1 MPGGGTVAKMFRPR
15 PPRKEGSGP
24 PPMRDVIA
32 LPNLLTLANALC
44 GLLAIS
50 KGIDALALDNGNPA
64 LFYAKMEAAS
74 WLIFLGMVFD
84 MLDGKVARWTG
95 GSSEFGAQL
104 DSFADA
110 LTFGCAPAL
119 LAKMLIEHEGPL
131 LGYSG
136 NPRIHF
142 LCAAAFSLMAML
154 RLVRFNLENEPD
166 EDAHQ
171 SFKGLPSP
179 AAAGAVASAI
189 LFYLVARKPELEM
202 DTGTP
207 TPVGHFMGLAR
218 DLDLALPWWFLPGLA
233 ALLPLLGFLM
243 VSRVRYTHL
252 ASALTR
258 RGPFLALVWLVFGA
272 FLVWL
277 APIPILFL
285 AFNGFVLFGILRAG
299 IRRPTAP
306 VP

>member
-1 MPGGGTVAKMFRPR
+1 
-15 PPRKEGSGP
+15 
-24 PPMRDVIA
+24 MREVIA
-32 LPNLLTLANALC
+32 LPNLLTLANAFC
-44 GLLAIS
+44 GLLALS
-50 KGIDALALDNGNPA
+50 KGIDALALDPSSA
-64 LFYAKMEAAS
+64 LFYTKMEAAA

-95 GSSEFGAQL
+95 GSSAFGAQL

-131 LGYSG
+131 LGYHG

-142 LCAAAFSLMAML
+142 LCAAAFSLMAIL

-189 LFYLVARKPELEM
+189 LLFLVARKPELEM
-202 DTGTP
+202 DSGTP
-207 TPVGHFMGLAR
+207 TPVGHFLRMAGGL
-218 DLDLALPWWFLPGLA
+218 DFSLPWWFLPALA
-233 ALLPLLGFLM
+233 GLLPLLGFLM
-243 VSRVRYTHL
+243 VSRVRYTHM

-258 RGPFLALVWLVFGA
+258 RGPFLALVSLVFSA

-277 APIPILFL
+277 APIPILFIV
-285 AFNGFVLFGILRAG
+285 FNGFVLFGLLRALVV
-299 IRRPTAP
+299 RRKPRAT
-306 VP
+306 

>member
-1 MPGGGTVAKMFRPR
+1 
-15 PPRKEGSGP
+15 
-24 PPMRDVIA
+24 MREVIA
-32 LPNLLTLANALC
+32 LPNLLTLANAFC
-44 GLLAIS
+44 GLLALS
-50 KGIDALALDNGNPA
+50 KGIDALALDPSSA
-64 LFYAKMEAAS
+64 LFYTKMEAAT

-95 GSSEFGAQL
+95 GSSAFGAQL

-131 LGYSG
+131 LGYHG
-136 NPRIHF
+136 NPRVHF
-142 LCAAAFSLMAML
+142 LCAAAFSLMAIL

-189 LFYLVARKPELEM
+189 LLFLVARKPELEM
-202 DTGTP
+202 DSGTP
-207 TPVGHFMGLAR
+207 TPLGHFLHMARGL
-218 DLDLALPWWFLPGLA
+218 DFSLPWWFLPALA
-233 ALLPLLGFLM
+233 GLLPLLGFLM
-243 VSRVRYTHL
+243 VSRVRYTHI

-258 RGPFLALVWLVFGA
+258 RGPFIALVSLVFSA

-277 APIPILFL
+277 APIPILFFV
-285 AFNGFVLFGILRAG
+285 FNGFVFFGLVRALVV
-299 IRRPTAP
+299 RRKPRAT
-306 VP
+306 

>member
-1 MPGGGTVAKMFRPR
+1 
-15 PPRKEGSGP
+15 
-24 PPMRDVIA
+24 MREIIA
-32 LPNLLTLANALC
+32 LPNLLTLANAFC
-44 GLLAIS
+44 GLLALS
-50 KGIDALALDNGNPA
+50 KGIDALALDDASPA
-64 LFYAKMEAAS
+64 LYYAKMEAAA

-131 LGYSG
+131 LGYTG

-142 LCAAAFSLMAML
+142 LCAAAFSLMAIL
-154 RLVRFNLENEPD
+154 RLVRFNLETEPD
-166 EDAHQ
+166 AEAHQ
-171 SFKGLPSP
+171 SFRGLPSP

-189 LFYLVARKPELEM
+189 LLYLVARRPELET

-207 TPVGHFMGLAR
+207 TPVGHLLRMAGGMDFT
-218 DLDLALPWWFLPGLA
+218 LPWWFLPALA
-233 ALLPLLGFLM
+233 AFLPLLGFLM
-243 VSRVRYTHL
+243 VSRVRYTHV

-258 RGPFLALVWLVFGA
+258 RGPFLTLVYLVFSS
-272 FLVWL
+272 FLLWL
-277 APIPILFL
+277 APIPILFFV
-285 AFNGFVLFGILRAG
+285 FNGFVLLGLVRALLR
-299 IRRPTAP
+299 RRQPRTA
-306 VP
+306 

>member
-1 MPGGGTVAKMFRPR
+1 
-15 PPRKEGSGP
+15 
-24 PPMRDVIA
+24 MREVIA
-32 LPNLLTLANALC
+32 LPNLLTLANAFC

-50 KGIDALALDNGNPA
+50 KGIDALALDVSSPA
-64 LFYAKMEAAS
+64 LFYAKMEAAAG
-74 WLIFLGMVFD
+74 LIFLGMVFD

-95 GSSEFGAQL
+95 GSSAFGAQL

-119 LAKMLIEHEGPL
+119 LTKMLIEHEGPL
-131 LGYSG
+131 LGYRG

-142 LCAAAFSLMAML
+142 LCAAAFSLMAIL
-154 RLVRFNLENEPD
+154 RLVRFNLETEPD

-189 LFYLVARKPELEM
+189 LLYLVTRQPALE
-202 DTGTP
+202 TEQGAP
-207 TPVGHFMGLAR
+207 TPVGYLLRRMEVGVNFT
-218 DLDLALPWWFLPGLA
+218 LPWWYLLGLA
-233 ALLPLLGFLM
+233 ALLPALGFLM
-243 VSRVRYTHL
+243 VSRVRYTHM

-258 RGPFLALVWLVFGA
+258 RGTFLTLVYLVFGA
-272 FLVWL
+272 FLFWL

-285 AFNGFVLFGILRAG
+285 GFNGFVVFGVVRAISG
-299 IRRPTAP
+299 RRKPSPA
-306 VP
+306 

>member
-1 MPGGGTVAKMFRPR
+1 MVGPR
-15 PPRKEGSGP
+15 PPAEAEIH
-24 PPMRDVIA
+24 PMRDVIA
-32 LPNLLTLANALC
+32 LPNLLTLANAVC
-44 GLLAIS
+44 GLLALS
-50 KGIDALALDNGNPA
+50 KGIDALALGGASPA
-64 LFYAKMEAAS
+64 VFYAKMEAAA

-95 GSSEFGAQL
+95 GTSAFGAQL

-119 LAKMLIEHEGPL
+119 LAKMLIEHEGPV
-131 LGYSG
+131 LGYEG
-136 NPRIHF
+136 NTRIHF
-142 LCAAAFSLMAML
+142 LCAAAFSVMAIL

-166 EDAHQ
+166 EEAHQ

-189 LFYLVARKPELEM
+189 LLYLVARKPELEM
-202 DTGTP
+202 DSGTP
-207 TPVGHFMGLAR
+207 TPVGHLLRLSGGL
-218 DLDLALPWWFLPGLA
+218 DFTLPWFFLPALA

-243 VSRVRYTHL
+243 VSRVRYTHI

-258 RGPFLALVWLVFGA
+258 RGPFLALVSLVFSA
-272 FLVWL
+272 FLVWI

-285 AFNGFVLFGILRAG
+285 VFNGFVLLGLVRALVG
-299 IRRPTAP
+299 RRKAQAH
-306 VP
+306 